1 MNNLHVSLSMDS
13 CKGERGLFKVY
24 ITSCVFSRRLLW
36 EDRQSL
42 YWQKH
47 LLSLMMSYIIYSW
60 LATPYKYGM
69 QHSLEEVKD
78 LKMGDLKL
86 LLRRI

>member
-1 MNNLHVSLSMDS
+1 MDNLHVALSMGS
-13 CKGERGLFKVY
+13 CEGERSLFKVY
-24 ITSCVFSRRLLW
+24 IAVFVFSHKLLW

-47 LLSLMMSYIIYSW
+47 LLSLM
-60 LATPYKYGM
+60 ATVSKYGM
-69 QHSLEEVKD
+69 QHNLKEVKD
-78 LKMGDLKL
+78 LKMRDVKL

>member
-1 MNNLHVSLSMDS
+1 MDNLHVALSMGS
-13 CKGERGLFKVY
+13 CEGERSLFKVY
-24 ITSCVFSRRLLW
+24 IAVFVFSHKLLW

-60 LATPYKYGM
+60 LATVSKYGM
-69 QHSLEEVKD
+69 QHN
-78 LKMGDLKL
+78 LK
-86 LLRRI
+86 

>member
-1 MNNLHVSLSMDS
+1 
-13 CKGERGLFKVY
+13 
-24 ITSCVFSRRLLW
+24 
-36 EDRQSL
+36 
-42 YWQKH
+42 
-47 LLSLMMSYIIYSW
+47 MMSYIIYSW
-60 LATPYKYGM
+60 LATLYKYGM